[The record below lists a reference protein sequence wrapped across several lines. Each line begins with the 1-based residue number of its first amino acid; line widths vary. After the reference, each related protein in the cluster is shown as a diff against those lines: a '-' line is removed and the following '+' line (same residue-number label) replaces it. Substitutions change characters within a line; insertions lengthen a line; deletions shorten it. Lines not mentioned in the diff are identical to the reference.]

1 MHRWLAH
8 LKSFLCVSSKELAY
22 YAVPTLKEKSFHMIL
37 IHMGINDIL
46 RDQSELEQQ
55 LVLQN
60 MMKIAHHY
68 KEHGVKEIVADVL
81 IDFNE
86 SWKNLCRANGFY
98 FVNNSNISEKKLYKN
113 WLHLFEADKCIQA
126 NNFINSINNNNF
138 LLKHK
143 QNNHF
148 W

>member
-1 MHRWLAH
+1 
-8 LKSFLCVSSKELAY
+8 
-22 YAVPTLKEKSFHMIL
+22 
-37 IHMGINDIL
+37 MGINDIL

-60 MMKIAHHY
+60 MMKNAHHY

-98 FVNNSNISEKKLYKN
+98 FVNNSNILEKKLYKN
-113 WLHLFEADKCIQA
+113 
-126 NNFINSINNNNF
+126 
-138 LLKHK
+138 
-143 QNNHF
+143 
-148 W
+148 